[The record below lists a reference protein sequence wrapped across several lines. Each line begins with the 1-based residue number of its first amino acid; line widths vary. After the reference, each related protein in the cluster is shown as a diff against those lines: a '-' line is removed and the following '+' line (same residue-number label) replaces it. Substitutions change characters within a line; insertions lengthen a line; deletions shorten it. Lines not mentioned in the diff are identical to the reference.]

1 MPALKK
7 LETVIPARM
16 IVVLEL
22 SESAA
27 RKKISSVV
35 IRAPQ
40 NAKTGS
46 VNEFAGKKSAEQAR
60 NAHGSD

>member
-35 IRAPQ
+35 ILLVLIVAIVPQ
-40 NAKTGS
+40 
-46 VNEFAGKKSAEQAR
+46 R
-60 NAHGSD
+60 